1 MRRGTTPTLSF
12 TTPYTAE
19 MVQSGY
25 ITFKQRGAI
34 VLEKELSDPAVTV
47 LDNKIK
53 LDLTQAETLLFS
65 AACPCKVQARL
76 ILATGKRAASC
87 VVTFDPGEILK
98 EGEI

>member
-12 TTPYTAE
+12 TTPYAAE

-25 ITFKQRGAI
+25 ITFKQRGDV

-87 VVTFDPGEILK
+87 VVAFDPGEILK